1 MVGRRGRFQ
10 GTFFSQVG
18 ARREKEIEQG
28 EGDEERG
35 KEKQGR
41 ERGRQKRRMNFA
53 EEEEIK

>member
-28 EGDEERG
+28 GRERG
-35 KEKQGR
+35 KEERETRKR
-41 ERGRQKRRMNFA
+41 ERTT
-53 EEEEIK
+53 EEEDEL